1 MERAPDFRREPAD
14 PGGPGEVVVL
24 TGTGL
29 TLEQLEAVARGG
41 ARVELSRDPAVRG
54 AIERSRAAMLAK
66 LAEGSP
72 IYGVTTGVG
81 DSASCQ
87 VGLDRAAAMQRLLV
101 RKCGCGTGPD
111 LAREQVR
118 AAILVRANCLS
129 QGHSGVRPLLIERLC
144 DLLNL
149 DLLPRIPAQGSVG
162 ASGDLVPASYIAA
175 ALIGERPVRFRGR
188 EMPAADAWAE
198 VGVEPLVLQPKEGLA
213 LLNGTHVTAAIGG
226 LAVRGAGRLVRV
238 AELATAMACEA
249 LGAID
254 GPFDPFFEGVKRH
267 PGLAAST
274 AAIRWALDGS
284 RLVRSYRQVA
294 EELPPLAAEGWRNL
308 PARVQDNYSLRCAP
322 HCTGA
327 LRDCLVWA
335 RRWLETEINST
346 NDNPLFDGATG
357 ASHSGGN
364 FSGFHVGLAMDSLK
378 TAVASVADQ
387 VDRQLALLVDEKQ
400 SNGLTPNL
408 VARLPEDH
416 PERGI
421 HHGFKGVQLAVSA
434 LTAEALQRTM
444 PMTAFSRSTECH
456 NQDKV
461 SMATAAARQAAEILE
476 IAERVAAMHL
486 LACCQAVELRGVE
499 GLGRTSVIWERVRA
513 VSPFVDL
520 DRELDRDIERVGA
533 LIRSGA
539 LLEGVPA

>member
-1 MERAPDFRREPAD
+1 MEREQTSRTQPLDLD
-14 PGGPGEVVVL
+14 GVVL
-24 TGTGL
+24 DGASL
-29 TLEQLEAVARGG
+29 TLEHLEAVARGE
-41 ARVELSRDPAVRG
+41 ARVELSREPEVRD
-54 AIERSRAAMLAK
+54 ALDRSREVMRTHLE
-66 LAEGSP
+66 LGSP

-81 DSASCQ
+81 DSARTQ

-101 RKCGCGTGPD
+101 RKCGCGTGPE
-111 LAREQVR
+111 LAPQQVR

-129 QGHSGVRPLLIERLC
+129 KGHSGVRPVLIERLC

-149 DLLPRIPAQGSVG
+149 DLLPLIPAQGSVG

-175 ALIGERPVRFRGR
+175 ALIGERQVRFRGR
-188 EMPAADAWAE
+188 RMLAADAWAE

-213 LLNGTHVTAAIGG
+213 LLNGTHVTAGIAG
-226 LAVRGAGRLVRV
+226 LVVLGAQRLVRT
-238 AELATAMACEA
+238 AEVATALACEA

-254 GPFDPFFEGVKRH
+254 GPFHSFFEQVKPH

-274 AAIRWALDGS
+274 RRIRWCLTGS

-294 EELPPLAAEGWRNL
+294 EELPPLSTEGWRQL

-327 LRDCLVWA
+327 LCDCLTWA
-335 RRWLETEINST
+335 RQWLEIELNST
-346 NDNPLFDGATG
+346 NDNPLFDGASG
-357 ASHSGGN
+357 AVHSGGN

-378 TAVASVADQ
+378 IALASVADQ
-387 VDRQLALLVDEKQ
+387 IDRQFALLVDEKLN
-400 SNGLTPNL
+400 NGLTSNL
-408 VARLPEDH
+408 VAPLPEDH

-434 LTAEALQRTM
+434 LTAEALHHTM

-461 SMATAAARQAAEILE
+461 SMATAAARQAAEVLE
-476 IAERVAAMHL
+476 LAERIAAMHL

-499 GLGRTSVIWERVRA
+499 GLGRTRSVWERVRA
-513 VSPFVDL
+513 TSPFVAL
-520 DRELDRDIERVGA
+520 DRELDGDIERVA
-533 LIRSGA
+533 E
-539 LLEGVPA
+539 LLRTGELLRGFPE